1 LSNHF
6 SPLTIEDI
14 VRIKT
19 LMPES
24 VYFGYVEGSTLEV
37 NFDGQGSSKEAQKAD
52 IYRLPNV
59 DDSELPR
66 VLFFEFT
73 DGELRPKVNRRKG
86 YSSLVSD

>member
-1 LSNHF
+1 MSNHF
-6 SPLTIEDI
+6 RVLTIEDI

-24 VYFGYVEGSTLEV
+24 LYFGYVDGSTLDV
-37 NFDGQGSSKEAQKAD
+37 DFGGQGSSKGAQKED
-52 IYRLPNV
+52 IYRLPTV

-86 YSSLVSD
+86 YVYINE